1 MFLASAHVGGVTPR
15 KRGALNKLLEAYPNA
30 SIFAFKDDKCLRTNP
45 DRKVNVELE
54 DLIDPTPEDPWSKE
68 KIKRFHDAAAEAA
81 EQLREGKDLLCVCV
95 GGKNRSRALAIAA
108 HTLAGLSVESLEE
121 PPCEHLLK
129 LAKTTSLEDALELA
143 PLPPPKGQSRPKRGR
158 AE

>member
-1 MFLASAHVGGVTPR
+1 MVSASAHVGGVAPR
-15 KRGALNKLLEAYPNA
+15 KRGGLNKVLEKYPDA
-30 SIFAFKDDKCLRTNP
+30 TIFTFKDEICLRTNP
-45 DRKVNVELE
+45 DREVNVELE
-54 DLIDPTPEDPWSKE
+54 DLADPTSEKPWSKGE
-68 KIKRFHDAAAEAA
+68 IKRFHDIAAEAA
-81 EQLREGKDLLCVCV
+81 EQLRDGKDILCVCV

-108 HTLAGLSVESLEE
+108 HTLSGLSVEGLEE